1 MCLVYTYCHV
11 LTSFGRTLLQSPAC
25 PPKVFLVLT
34 LLFFAAFVISQE
46 GFDGFVEVA
55 FQETHFAG
63 AVYFEFAL
71 KLLCGLLSDL
81 LILGSVGEMEAVGDL
96 LDAEARCAQQE
107 GRLHHEHL
115 VDVVDDGV
123 AFSSI

>member
-1 MCLVYTYCHV
+1 MHFKSLA
-11 LTSFGRTLLQSPAC
+11 RSPE
-25 PPKVFLVLT
+25 VFLCQHF
-34 LLFFAAFVISQE
+34 LFLAAFVIFQE

-81 LILGSVGEMEAVGDL
+81 LILGGVGEMEAVGDL
-96 LDAEARCAQQE
+96 LDAEVRGPQQE
-107 GRLHHEHL
+107 GGLHNEHL